1 MNNDMKINR
10 LTSQMAALKTMIS
23 MENDPVVREMLAKTE
38 KELQDEIATLSPSA
52 APAETLMAAINA
64 AGAKID
70 REAVKKTVLGFT
82 RIERSNDDDEGSL
95 ARAVT
100 SIDIAGFYSNTDPSV
115 ALRLETKAI
124 NDMIWALFQMD
135 SYYQSQVMYRD
146 LNAKST
152 WAFAEA
158 SQYNND
164 DRISAAAAEIEHM
177 IDEVARRVIVHSIL
191 EKEVLLNQ
199 QELNPAIHQLQ
210 SVDQVYKRFSASA
223 EAKEARRVALRA
235 ATRATMPTAFAM
247 RAS

>member
-1 MNNDMKINR
+1 MNNDMKINQ
-10 LTSQMAALKTMIS
+10 LTSQMATLKTKIS
-23 MENDPVVREMLAKTE
+23 MENDPMVRELLTKKE
-38 KELQDEIATLSPSA
+38 KELQDEITTLSPSA

-70 REAVKKTVLGFT
+70 REAVKKTVLGF
-82 RIERSNDDDEGSL
+82 
-95 ARAVT
+95 
-100 SIDIAGFYSNTDPSV
+100 IDIAGFYSNTDPSV

-164 DRISAAAAEIEHM
+164 DRISAASAEIEHM